1 MNVKKNLMASL
12 SVEIE
17 DELLLDLLSS
27 ELESSGEVSL
37 EAERT
42 WRRSGIA
49 WTSKKNSD
57 VPHVVE
63 R

>member
-1 MNVKKNLMASL
+1 MNVEKNLMASL

-37 EAERT
+37 EADRI

-49 WTSKKNSD
+49 
-57 VPHVVE
+57 
-63 R
+63 